1 MAEANIPV
9 YLILGFLDSG
19 KSTLL
24 QDTLEMDYFMDG
36 QRTVLIRCEDG
47 EIEYDE
53 GKLKSQNTR
62 VVSVDS
68 VEELTPAFLDGVERR
83 FQPQRVLMEYNGMWP
98 MDILREMD
106 MPKGWG
112 LYQVIMTMDGSSLG
126 AYLKNMPSQ
135 IMDMVS
141 EADMIVVNRCEESM
155 PLVDW
160 KRSFRATNRNVEVV
174 FEGEEDEIEVEE
186 IIPYDL
192 DGDVVTIEDEDYGIF
207 YLDIL
212 DHHEK
217 YVGKTVNFKGLVLVG
232 ENMPQKTFVPG
243 RNVMT
248 CCEDDVQFFGLV
260 CIYDKAKKLRKGQWV
275 ELSATVKWE
284 FSQGYEKEGPVLYA
298 TEVTQCEAPEET
310 MVQFR

>member
-1 MAEANIPV
+1 MSEANIPV

-53 GKLKSQNTR
+53 GKLKHQNTR
-62 VVSVDS
+62 IVP
-68 VEELTPAFLDGVERR
+68 VENLEDLTADFLDEVERR

-98 MDILREMD
+98 MDVLREMD

-112 LYQVIMTMDGSSLG
+112 LYQVIMAVDGSTFSG
-126 AYLKNMPSQ
+126 YLKNMPSQ

-186 IIPYDL
+186 IIPYDT
-192 DGDVVTIEDEDYGIF
+192 DGDVIVIEDEDYGIF

-217 YVGKTVNFKGLVLVG
+217 YVGKTLQFKALCLVDPK
-232 ENMPQKTFVPG
+232 MPKNVFVPG

-248 CCEDDVQFFGLV
+248 CCEDDVQFFG
-260 CIYDKAKKLRKGQWV
+260 IISKYDQVKKLRKGQWV
-275 ELSATVKWE
+275 SLSATAQWE
-284 FSQGYEKEGPVLYA
+284 FSEGYGKEGPVLYVDTA
-298 TEVTQCEAPEET
+298 TPTEAPEDS